1 MNLIEVQNL
10 YKNYK
15 SGEEEVNAVNDVS
28 FQIARGDFAAI
39 MGHSGSGK
47 STLLTMLGGLTKPTS
62 GNVLVDSINISDLS
76 SNQIAAFRRE
86 YIGFVFQSFQLI
98 PYLTVVE
105 NIMLPL
111 ILKDE
116 QKYIQREKANTILQ
130 KVGLEN
136 KANRL
141 VEQLSG
147 GEQQRVAIARAI
159 VNDPLIILADEPT
172 GNLDTKTG
180 YEILELFTQL
190 NNEGK
195 TIIIVTHNEEFK
207 DLTDYT
213 LLFKDGRLSE
223 KIINESD
230 NWDTSELTETS
241 TTDGN

>member
-10 YKNYK
+10 YKKYR
-15 SGEEEVNAVNDVS
+15 SGSEEVNAVNDVS
-28 FQIARGDFAAI
+28 FQIVQGDFAAI
-39 MGHSGSGK
+39 MGPSGSGK

-111 ILKDE
+111 ILKNE
-116 QKYIQREKANTILQ
+116 QHSTQKEKANAILQ

-213 LLFKDGRLSE
+213 LLFKDGSLSE
-223 KIINESD
+223 KILNEKD
-230 NWDTSELTETS
+230 NWDTPELKETS
-241 TTDGN
+241 IAEGN

>member
-1 MNLIEVQNL
+1 MNLIEGQNL
-10 YKNYK
+10 FKNYR
-15 SGEEEVNAVNDVS
+15 SGSEEVNAVNDVS
-28 FQIARGDFAAI
+28 FQIAQGDFTTI
-39 MGHSGSGK
+39 MGPSGSGK

-76 SNQIAAFRRE
+76 SNQIADFRRE

-98 PYLTVVE
+98 PYLTVIE

-116 QKYIQREKANTILQ
+116 KHFIQKEKANAILQ

-136 KANRL
+136 KAHRL

-195 TIIIVTHNEEFK
+195 TIIIVTHNQEFK
-207 DLTDYT
+207 KLTDYT
-213 LLFKDGRLSE
+213 LLFKDGRLNE
-223 KIINESD
+223 KILNEKD
-230 NWDTSELTETS
+230 NWDTPDLKETWI
-241 TTDGN
+241 TIGN

>member
-10 YKNYK
+10 FKNYR
-15 SGEEEVNAVNDVS
+15 SGDEDVNAVNDVS
-28 FQIARGDFAAI
+28 FQIAQGDFAAI
-39 MGHSGSGK
+39 MGPSGSGK

-111 ILKDE
+111 ILKYE
-116 QKYIQREKANTILQ
+116 QKQLQKEKANGILQ

-223 KIINESD
+223 KTINEKD
-230 NWDTSELTETS
+230 NWDTQELKETS
-241 TTDGN
+241 TIKGN

>member
-10 YKNYK
+10 FKNYR
-15 SGEEEVNAVNDVS
+15 SGSEEVNAVNDVS
-28 FQIARGDFAAI
+28 FQIAQGDFATI
-39 MGHSGSGK
+39 MGPSGSGK

-76 SNQIAAFRRE
+76 SNQIADFRRE

-111 ILKDE
+111 ILKNE
-116 QKYIQREKANTILQ
+116 QHSIQKEKANTILQ

-136 KANRL
+136 KAHRL

-180 YEILELFTQL
+180 YEILELFTHL

-195 TIIIVTHNEEFK
+195 TIIIVTHNNEFK

-213 LLFKDGRLSE
+213 LLFKDGRLSD
-223 KIINESD
+223 KILNVKD
-230 NWDTSELTETS
+230 NWDTPDLKETWI
-241 TTDGN
+241 TIGN

>member
-10 YKNYK
+10 FKNYR
-15 SGEEEVNAVNDVS
+15 SGSEEVNAVNDVS
-28 FQIARGDFAAI
+28 FQIAQGDFAAI
-39 MGHSGSGK
+39 MGPSGSGK

-76 SNQIAAFRRE
+76 SNQIADFRRE

-111 ILKDE
+111 ILKNE
-116 QKYIQREKANTILQ
+116 QHSIQKEKANTILQ

-136 KANRL
+136 KAHRL

-180 YEILELFTQL
+180 YEILELFAQL
-190 NNEGK
+190 NTEGK

-207 DLTDYT
+207 ELTDYT
-213 LLFKDGRLSE
+213 LLFKDGRLSDKILNE
-223 KIINESD
+223 KD
-230 NWDTSELTETS
+230 NWDSPNLKVTAIAE
-241 TTDGN
+241 GN

>member
-1 MNLIEVQNL
+1 MNIIDVQNL
-10 YKNYK
+10 YKNYQ
-15 SGEEEVNAVNDVS
+15 SGDEEVHAVNNVS
-28 FQIARGDFAAI
+28 FQIAQGDFATV
-39 MGHSGSGK
+39 MGPSGSGK
-47 STLLTMLGGLTKPTS
+47 STLLTMLGGLTKPSS
-62 GNVLVDSINISDLS
+62 GNVIVDSINISDLN

-98 PYLTVVE
+98 PYLTVIE

-111 ILKDE
+111 ILKYE
-116 QKYIQREKANTILQ
+116 QKYVQREKALAILQ
-130 KVGLEN
+130 KVGLED

-141 VEQLSG
+141 AEQLSG

-180 YEILELFTQL
+180 YEILELSTQL

-207 DLTDYT
+207 DLTNYT
-213 LLFKDGRLSE
+213 LLFKDGTVNE
-223 KIINESD
+223 KIINGKD
-230 NWDTSELTETS
+230 DWDTSELKETS
-241 TTDGN
+241 AIKGS